1 MVEARWSDRG
11 TEVRVVVAG
20 SGTPRAA
27 RHLVTAELAGLDRA
41 CGSRWGGSELSQV
54 QRAVGRPIPVGPRL
68 AELVGAALTAAEL
81 TGGDVDPTVG
91 TALLRPAPTVDGGLP
106 VCGSTPRP
114 AAQPDGWR
122 RVLLGDG
129 WLAVPAALLLDLRA
143 TARAATARRCADLL
157 AARGDGGALVAL
169 GGCVATA
176 GPTPPG
182 GWRVPLDGL
191 VLQLPGGALATT
203 RAAGRGPAG
212 PIVDPRTGRPP
223 APVWRR
229 VTVAA
234 ADPVVAKAL
243 SVAAFIR
250 GVEATRWLAGF
261 GVAARLVAPDGT
273 ERTVGAGPLTSP
285 ARTATTRPG
294 PAPERA
300 GTRSAAAEDDRRL
313 QLLVAGD
320 GRIES

>member
-1 MVEARWSDRG
+1 MAEARWSDRG

-20 SGTPRAA
+20 SGPPRAA
-27 RHLVTAELAGLDRA
+27 RRLVTAELAGLDRA
-41 CGSRWGGSELSQV
+41 CGSRWGGSELSRV
-54 QRAVGRPIPVGPRL
+54 HRALGRPVPVGPRL

-91 TALLRPAPTVDGGLP
+91 AALLRLTPPDGGWLP
-106 VCGSTPRP
+106 VCGSTLRP
-114 AAQPDGWR
+114 TAQPDGWR

-129 WLAVPAALLLDLRA
+129 WLAVPATLLLDLRA
-143 TARAATARRCADLL
+143 TARAVTARRCADLL

-176 GPTPPG
+176 GPTPRS
-182 GWRVPLDGL
+182 GWRVSLDGL
-191 VLQLPGGALATT
+191 VLQLPDGALATT

-243 SVAAFIR
+243 SVAAFVR
-250 GVEATRWLAGF
+250 GVEATRWLAGL
-261 GVAARLVAPDGT
+261 GVDARLVAPDGT
-273 ERTVGAGPLTSP
+273 VRTVGTGPLTGP
-285 ARTATTRPG
+285 ARPAPTRPG
-294 PAPERA
+294 PAPQRLGA
-300 GTRSAAAEDDRRL
+300 RSAAAENDRRL

-320 GRIES
+320 GRVES